1 LAPYPEKLSDN
12 IVKYYSFYGD
22 LVLDPFLGSGTT
34 LVSCKKLG
42 RKGLGYEIHDEYVKM
57 SEKRLEKVFSVQT
70 KLF

>member
-1 LAPYPEKLSDN
+1 
-12 IVKYYSFYGD
+12 
-22 LVLDPFLGSGTT
+22 VLDPFLGSGTT